1 MLKFPPIDHTKPLNE
16 YDSTEQ
22 VFVNAYPWLFPG
34 GIGDVYDPI
43 RGKVKD
49 IYEWAKHLLRFH
61 DASLKQHSRQ
71 FLLQGQK
78 LPWTESAYCGRAAG
92 TDKTGRF

>member
-1 MLKFPPIDHTKPLNE
+1 MILLDVSLFVSMPMNIDTHCILTVSNSE
-16 YDSTEQ
+16 YDSPEQ

-61 DASLKQHSRQ
+61 A
-71 FLLQGQK
+71 
-78 LPWTESAYCGRAAG
+78 
-92 TDKTGRF
+92 GRF